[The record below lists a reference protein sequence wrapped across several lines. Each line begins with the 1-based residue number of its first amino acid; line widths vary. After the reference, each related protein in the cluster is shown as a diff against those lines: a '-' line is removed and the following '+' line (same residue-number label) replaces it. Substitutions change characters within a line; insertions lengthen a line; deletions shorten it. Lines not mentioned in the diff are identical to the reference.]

1 MGNEKNLKV
10 WKLALLGFGNAG
22 QAFAE
27 MLLEHEEEIDA
38 AYGAKVIVTAI
49 ATGSRGNL
57 MWNPAGSGETC
68 EARDGSA
75 CSGSDGGIDLRR
87 ALADARSAGGK
98 FTDETALTSMT
109 TMDMVEQADYDIL
122 VEMTPLNIRT
132 GQPATD
138 HIRGAF
144 RRGKHAVTA
153 NKGPVAWAY
162 RQMRDMAKEAGVR
175 FCYETTVM
183 DGAPVFNL
191 AEHTL
196 RLAKVT
202 EVSGILNSTTN
213 FILEELAAGAEY
225 EDIMKR
231 GREMGFIEAD
241 SAMDIEGYDAAAKIT
256 ALLNVLMDAG
266 MTPDQV
272 DRKGIEDITAED
284 VREADSRGK
293 VIKLLCRGWRDEDG
307 VVRASVR
314 PSEVDRSDML
324 ASIDSTTSIVSITTD
339 LMKKLSVV
347 EHQPEIRQTAYGI
360 FGDVL
365 RVICE

>member
-1 MGNEKNLKV
+1 
-10 WKLALLGFGNAG
+10 
-22 QAFAE
+22 
-27 MLLEHEEEIDA
+27 
-38 AYGAKVIVTAI
+38 GAKVVVTAI

-57 MWNPAGSGETC
+57 VCGSGAAGANAVDATD
-68 EARDGSA
+68 AADA
-75 CSGSDGGIDLRR
+75 VGIDLRR
-87 ALADARSAGGK
+87 ALADVKSPAGK
-98 FTDETALTSMT
+98 FTDETVLTSMT
-109 TMDMVEQADYDIL
+109 TMEIVEQADYDIL
-122 VEMTPLNIRT
+122 VEMTPLNIQT
-132 GQPATD
+132 GQPAINN
-138 HIRGAF
+138 IRGAF
-144 RRGKHAVTA
+144 RRGKHTVTA
-153 NKGPVAWAY
+153 NKGPIAWAY
-162 RQMRDMAKEAGVR
+162 RSLRDMAKEAGVR
-175 FCYETTVM
+175 FYYETTVM
-183 DGAPVFNL
+183 DGTPVFNL

-225 EDIMKR
+225 EDIMRR

-241 SAMDIEGYDAAAKIT
+241 PAMDIEGYDAAAKIT

-272 DRKGIEDITAED
+272 DRKGIEDITEGD
-284 VREADSRGK
+284 IQEAAARGK
-293 VIKLLCRGWRDEDG
+293 VIKLLCRGWRDADG
-307 VVRASVR
+307 TVHASVQ
-314 PSEVDRSDML
+314 PTEVDRSDML

-347 EHQPEIRQTAYGI
+347 EHQPEIEQTAYGI